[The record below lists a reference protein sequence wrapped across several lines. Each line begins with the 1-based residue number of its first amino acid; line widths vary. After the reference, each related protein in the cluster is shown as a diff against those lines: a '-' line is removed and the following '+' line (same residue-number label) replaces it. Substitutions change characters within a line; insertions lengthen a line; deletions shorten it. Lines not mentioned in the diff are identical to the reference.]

1 MTVNLGEGPADTSQL
16 DNGGQTPV
24 AEPTINPAWSPL
36 LEQLPTSL
44 HGMVTPHLKEW
55 DQNYQ
60 QGLQKVHSEYESWKP
75 FQEAGLEPDALY
87 QGYQIQQALEAD
99 PQKFIE
105 AVMEH
110 YGVQFPQQ
118 GQQPEEVIGEEEPGL
133 YDIAQDPEF
142 QRYGQMTEKMAELLI
157 AQQQEAADAQSD
169 AELDADLADARKNL
183 GEFDEDYVLQR
194 ILYYQEDVPTA
205 VQSYKAHVEGI
216 ISQHRNPAAQAPVI
230 MGSGGGTPAQNTV
243 VNNMSAQ
250 DRRALIAQ
258 TLAAAAA
265 NGG

>member
-1 MTVNLGEGPADTSQL
+1 MTVNLGEGPADTGQV
-16 DNGGQTPV
+16 DNGGQAPV
-24 AEPTINPAWSPL
+24 AESTINPAWNPL

-44 HGMVTPHLKEW
+44 HGMVTPHLKTW

-75 FQEAGLEPDALY
+75 FQEAGLDPDALY

-99 PQKFIE
+99 PEKFVQ

-110 YGVQFPQQ
+110 YGVTFPQQ
-118 GQQPEEVIGEEEPGL
+118 GQQPEEEIGEEEPGL
-133 YDIAQDPEF
+133 YDINQDPEF

-157 AQQQEAADAQSD
+157 AQQQEAADQQSD
-169 AELDADLADARKNL
+169 AALDADLADARKNM

-205 VQSYKAHVEGI
+205 VKSYQTHVEGI
-216 ISQHRNPAAQAPVI
+216 ISQHRNPATSAPVI

-243 VNNMSAQ
+243 VNNMSPQ